1 MFEKIKKAVFNYLEI
16 ATICGFIGSGV
27 GATIVGSLMM
37 KDYYRYYHPE
47 RLQFTVKTAEPEV
60 TVNENNT

>member
-16 ATICGFIGSGV
+16 AKICGFIGSGV

-37 KDYYRYYHPE
+37 KDYYRHYNPE
-47 RLQFTVKTAEPEV
+47 RLQFTVKTAEPEA
-60 TVNENNT
+60 TANENNT